1 MSASDGRQ
9 FPPRIAAPRARRPR
23 RARRAHAAR
32 CSGSSRSS
40 TTRTRSARSLQ
51 AKAAS
56 GDTNDPGEALR
67 LAGPPTETITLEA
80 ELDVTDQLEHPDDN
94 ATEAS
99 LGLLPRLAALEALL
113 YPPAAQVQQHDALA
127 RAGTVEILP
136 IPGPLVV
143 FVWSPNRVVPVRL
156 TELSIVEQA
165 FDTNLRPIRAKVSLS
180 LRVLS
185 VDDLGFAT
193 RGGSLAMTHHLSIEQ
208 LAARAPERR
217 VRGPRTRGAAVS
229 SLPMPTPPDPALAAL
244 AALPPPS
251 PVSPTSRYA
260 NVGTATFTPAGRHAG
275 PVPAAPLHRA
285 ARSGSRRSAS
295 IASATRSGST

>member
-1 MSASDGRQ
+1 VALLST
-9 FPPRIAAPRARRPR
+9 FPGSPRVARAGLVVLDALTGEVQRIVTLQINPDSVT
-23 RARRAHAAR
+23 RAV
-32 CSGSSRSS
+32 
-40 TTRTRSARSLQ
+40 Q

-56 GDTNDPGEALR
+56 GDTQDPGEALR
-67 LAGPPTETITLEA
+67 LSGPPTETITLEA

-94 ATEAS
+94 ETESS
-99 LGLLPRLAALEALL
+99 LGLLPRLAALEELL

-185 VDDLGFAT
+185 VDDLGFGH
-193 RGGSLAMTHHLSIEQ
+193 RGGTLFMAYLRNKES
-208 LAARAPERR
+208 LAARA
-217 VRGPRTRGAAVS
+217 AS
-229 SLPMPTPPDPALAAL
+229 
-244 AALPPPS
+244 
-251 PVSPTSRYA
+251 
-260 NVGTATFTPAGRHAG
+260 
-275 PVPAAPLHRA
+275 VPL
-285 ARSGSRRSAS
+285 SQLGVET
-295 IASATRSGST
+295 I

>member
-1 MSASDGRQ
+1 MST
-9 FPPRIAAPRARRPR
+9 FPGTPRVARAGLVVLDALTGAVQRIVTLQINPDSIT
-23 RARRAHAAR
+23 RAV
-32 CSGSSRSS
+32 
-40 TTRTRSARSLQ
+40 Q

-56 GDTNDPGEALR
+56 GDTQDPGEALR

-94 ATEAS
+94 DQEVS
-99 LGLLPRLAALEALL
+99 LGLLPRLAALEELL

-143 FVWSPNRVVPVRL
+143 FVWSPSRVVPVRL

-193 RGGSLAMTHHLSIEQ
+193 RGGSLAMTHHLSLEQ
-208 LAARAPERR
+208 LAAKAPS
-217 VRGPRTRGAAVS
+217 GAFEDLGLGG
-229 SLPMPTPPDPALAAL
+229 LP
-244 AALPPPS
+244 
-251 PVSPTSRYA
+251 
-260 NVGTATFTPAGRHAG
+260 
-275 PVPAAPLHRA
+275 
-285 ARSGSRRSAS
+285 
-295 IASATRSGST
+295 

>member
-1 MSASDGRQ
+1 VALLST
-9 FPPRIAAPRARRPR
+9 FPGSPRVARAGLVVLDALTGEVQRIVTLQINPDSVT
-23 RARRAHAAR
+23 RAV
-32 CSGSSRSS
+32 
-40 TTRTRSARSLQ
+40 Q

-56 GDTNDPGEALR
+56 GDTQDPGEALR
-67 LAGPPTETITLEA
+67 LSGPPTETITLEA

-94 ATEAS
+94 ETESS
-99 LGLLPRLAALEALL
+99 LGLLPRLAALEELL

-208 LAARAPERR
+208 LAARSPS
-217 VRGPRTRGAAVS
+217 GAFEDLGLGG
-229 SLPMPTPPDPALAAL
+229 LP
-244 AALPPPS
+244 
-251 PVSPTSRYA
+251 
-260 NVGTATFTPAGRHAG
+260 
-275 PVPAAPLHRA
+275 
-285 ARSGSRRSAS
+285 
-295 IASATRSGST
+295 